1 MVHKPPPNDTAVVA
15 MKNDVIPTLA
25 ALRLNES
32 RLFQYCIA
40 HYDSRSTENPT
51 FEASV
56 GDLKRFFEIDYADAY
71 PILRQ
76 AVINIGSKP
85 IEWRDGNVQHFE
97 NWFTG
102 FSYYGGTGRFVFR
115 INRAAEPFFLTLKEC
130 FTRYRLAFTKHF
142 RHAASVKLYIN
153 LKQHKK
159 MGHWNPALDD
169 LKHRLGVGGKY
180 SRWSDLRERI
190 LQPSM
195 SEINKH
201 SDLSVG
207 WKPTKSG
214 RRATGVAFRIK
225 NKTEKSATEA
235 REVHEANQR
244 LKTAQE
250 EEKRLGINHVEFDPL
265 RIST

>member
-1 MVHKPPPNDTAVVA
+1 MVYKKPPNDIAVVA
-15 MKNDVIPTLA
+15 MKNEVIPTLA
-25 ALRLNES
+25 KLRLNES

-40 HYDSRSTENPT
+40 HYDSRGDENPT

-56 GDLKRFFEIDYADAY
+56 DDMKRFFEIDYADAY

-115 INRAAEPFFLTLKEC
+115 INRAAEPFFLMLKEC

-153 LKQHKK
+153 LKQYEK
-159 MGHWNPALDD
+159 MSAWDPALDD
-169 LKHRLGVGGKY
+169 LKHRLGVAGKY
-180 SRWSDLRERI
+180 SRWSDFRERI
-190 LQPSM
+190 IQPGI
-195 SEINKH
+195 SEINRH
-201 SDLSVG
+201 SDISVN
-207 WKPTKSG
+207 WKPTKTS
-214 RRATGVAFRIK
+214 RRVTGVAFKIR
-225 NKTEKSATEA
+225 EKSKTAAQNA
-235 REVHEANQR
+235 REVHEVNQVNQI
-244 LKTAQE
+244 LKAAE
-250 EEKRLGINHVEFDPL
+250 EEENDRFRN
-265 RIST
+265 